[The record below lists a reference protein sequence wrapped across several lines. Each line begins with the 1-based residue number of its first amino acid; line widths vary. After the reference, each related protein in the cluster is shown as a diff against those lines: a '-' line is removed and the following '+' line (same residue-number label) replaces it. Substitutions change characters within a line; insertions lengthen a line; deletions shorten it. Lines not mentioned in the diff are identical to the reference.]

1 MAQGRVHQTLIS
13 CPGCLPLQ
21 ANLHFADWSPL
32 TRFQGEADMLEDLHS
47 SPIPSVTSQK
57 CSGSIAS
64 IQAVFV
70 SVLVQVFLWQ
80 GLAR

>member
-1 MAQGRVHQTLIS
+1 
-13 CPGCLPLQ
+13 
-21 ANLHFADWSPL
+21 
-32 TRFQGEADMLEDLHS
+32 MLEDLHS

-80 GLAR
+80 GLATKTVLPTLAGLAHAR